1 MKRKLISIFLVVVLL
16 QYFYSFV
23 FAENI
28 TNEEAVNEQK
38 NLNEMNQ
45 EVTEQIN
52 QANTKLEYVQSEL
65 SNTMLQVQELEDKIL
80 GYQKEMTGLSD
91 KLDALQNSIDETK
104 QKLTV
109 AEEEYNRKEE
119 LLRERLV
126 AMYEDGETQYLDI
139 LLSSRN
145 IVEFISGYYLINEF
159 VEYDNTLM
167 QEVAERRDDI
177 EITKTKL
184 EKEETEIKLIKAK
197 REQTTV
203 VLQNT
208 ITLQE
213 SYAKKLSKQEKELKN
228 KITEYKQEQARIEAL
243 IQQATNSSNNLDIQ
257 YTGGEMLWP
266 VAISGTVITST
277 YGVREHP
284 IQGVIK
290 EHSGLDIGNA
300 TYGSPVVAAADGVVT
315 YAGWLG
321 GYGNCVMI
329 NHGNGLVTLYGHG
342 QKIITE
348 LHKEV
353 KKGDL
358 IMEVGSTGN
367 STGPHLHFEVRVN
380 GSCVNPLNYVKVP

>member
-1 MKRKLISIFLVVVLL
+1 
-16 QYFYSFV
+16 
-23 FAENI
+23 
-28 TNEEAVNEQK
+28 
-38 NLNEMNQ
+38 MNQ

-213 SYAKKLSKQEKELKN
+213 SYAKN
-228 KITEYKQEQARIEAL
+228 
-243 IQQATNSSNNLDIQ
+243 
-257 YTGGEMLWP
+257 
-266 VAISGTVITST
+266 
-277 YGVREHP
+277 
-284 IQGVIK
+284 
-290 EHSGLDIGNA
+290 
-300 TYGSPVVAAADGVVT
+300 
-315 YAGWLG
+315 
-321 GYGNCVMI
+321 
-329 NHGNGLVTLYGHG
+329 
-342 QKIITE
+342 
-348 LHKEV
+348 
-353 KKGDL
+353 
-358 IMEVGSTGN
+358 
-367 STGPHLHFEVRVN
+367 
-380 GSCVNPLNYVKVP
+380 